1 MKEKYKQQL
10 STAAREILEHSGLS
24 FCLMD
29 GDKMAVTP
37 RAKAIKLVKA
47 HPAEIQE
54 IKAALMAEEVEERET
69 AERRRNFR
77 AAIPGIKELE
87 AAKAE
92 QSTYR
97 EAFARAV
104 DSGDGIYP
112 AKPKSDPA
120 ELSARYPMA
129 VAMLRAESYSR
140 AANYRKADA
149 GRKAVERILD
159 GEDWE
164 KVIGDMEA
172 EWHEA
177 TSEHMWD

>member
-10 STAAREILEHSGLS
+10 STAAREILEHSGVRFS
-24 FCLMD
+24 VI
-29 GDKMAVTP
+29 GDKMAVSP
-37 RAKAIKLVKA
+37 RDKAVKLVKA
-47 HPAEIQE
+47 HPAEMQE
-54 IKAALMAEEVEERET
+54 IKATLMAEDAEEHET

-77 AAIPGIKELE
+77 DAIPGLKELE

-92 QSTYR
+92 QAAYR

-104 DSGDGIYP
+104 DSGNGIYP
-112 AKPKSDPA
+112 AKPKSDPEE

-129 VAMLRAESYSR
+129 AAMLRAESYSR
-140 AANYRKADA
+140 ASNDRKASA

-159 GEDWE
+159 GDDWE
-164 KVIGDMEA
+164 KVISDMEN
-172 EWHEA
+172 EWREV

>member
-1 MKEKYKQQL
+1 MNEKHKNQL
-10 STAAREILEHSGLS
+10 SSTAREILEHSGARFS
-24 FCLMD
+24 LM
-29 GDKMAVTP
+29 GDKMAVSP
-37 RAKAIKLVKA
+37 RDKAVKLVKA

-54 IKAALMAEEVEERET
+54 IKAALMAEEAEERET

-77 AAIPGIKELE
+77 AAIPGLKELE

-92 QSTYR
+92 QAAYH

-112 AKPKSDPA
+112 AKPKSDPV

-129 VAMLRAESYSR
+129 AAMLRAESYSC
-140 AANYRKADA
+140 AANYRKASA

-159 GEDWE
+159 GENWE
-164 KVIGDMEA
+164 KAVSNMEA
-172 EWHEA
+172 EWKEA
-177 TSEHMWD
+177 NKHMWD